1 MKNKG
6 FSLVEIIVST
16 LIFIIGIFGTL
27 AYFFYSQTNLNV
39 ERHRRTATEIAQSR
53 IEFLKTVA
61 YSNLNNYN
69 ENGTTIN
76 IDEIQGKRITII
88 EDINDPDDI
97 DSNPDYK
104 KITVKVVWFE
114 NKKNNEVVLQTIISP
129 WWGEKWK
136 KD

>member
-1 MKNKG
+1 MKKSG
-6 FSLVEIIVST
+6 FSLVEVIVSI
-16 LIFIIGIFGTL
+16 LIFIIGIFGAL

-39 ERHRRTATEIAQSR
+39 ERHRRTAIELAQSR

-69 ENGTTIN
+69 ENGTIIN

-88 EDINDPDDI
+88 EDIDDPDDL
-97 DSNPDYK
+97 DTNPDYK
-104 KITVKVVWFE
+104 KITVKIVWFE

-129 WWGEKWK
+129 W
-136 KD
+136 

>member
-1 MKNKG
+1 MKKSG
-6 FSLVEIIVST
+6 FSLVEVIVSI

-27 AYFFYSQTNLNV
+27 AYFFYSQTNLNI
-39 ERHRRTATEIAQSR
+39 ERHRRTAIELAQSR

-69 ENGTTIN
+69 ENGTIIN

-88 EDINDPDDI
+88 EDIDDPDDL
-97 DSNPDYK
+97 DTNPDYK
-104 KITVKVVWFE
+104 KITVKIVWFE

-129 WWGEKWK
+129 W
-136 KD
+136 